1 VPSERVERK
10 LVAILAAD
18 VAGYSRLMGAD
29 EVGTLARLKAHRREQ
44 IDPRIT
50 AYRGRIV
57 KTTGDGI
64 LVEFPSVVDAVQC
77 AVEVQRGMIKRN
89 AEVPTDSRIEFRVGI
104 NLGDVIIDGDDI
116 YGDGV
121 NIAARLEGMAEP
133 GGICISRTVRDHV
146 RDRLPFIFRDM
157 GEQQVKNIS
166 RPLRIYALEAEA
178 LRKPAVPILPELSG
192 DIAGALAR
200 VKPAEISI
208 VVLPFANLS
217 NDPEQ
222 EYFADG
228 ITEDLTTDLSR
239 IPGALVIAR
248 NTAFTYK
255 GKPIDVKRVG
265 RDLDVDYVIEG
276 SVRRA
281 GEQVRVNIQLIDAA
295 TATHLW
301 AERFDTDRV
310 NLADAQNEIAG
321 RLARTL
327 NLQLVEVAARRIDQ
341 QGAVDPN
348 AGDLVMRG
356 WAFYYRSKSAETFG
370 EAQHCFRR
378 ALKIDPCSVDARIG
392 LALCLVHALADGL
405 SRSVE
410 QDEAQA
416 EQLLHEA
423 LDRDANR
430 PMAHVAMGLLR
441 RYQNHLEEA
450 RAELE
455 MAVAI
460 DGNSADALRQLGLTL
475 LFLGDPQ
482 AAIPQIEKAIRL
494 NPHDPNLALYQ
505 WPLGQCYLLLGQ
517 PEQAIAL
524 LRKARAA
531 RPSEYY
537 LHLNLA
543 GALGLK
549 GELEEARK
557 ALNEAIRLKPEIDSL
572 AKYHAATPWITNSAH
587 WALRDKTLNEGLR
600 RAGFPEA

>member
-1 VPSERVERK
+1 
-10 LVAILAAD
+10 
-18 VAGYSRLMGAD
+18 
-29 EVGTLARLKAHRREQ
+29 
-44 IDPRIT
+44 
-50 AYRGRIV
+50 
-57 KTTGDGI
+57 
-64 LVEFPSVVDAVQC
+64 
-77 AVEVQRGMIKRN
+77 MIKRN

-121 NIAARLEGMAEP
+121 NIAARLEGMAER

-146 RDRLPFIFRDM
+146 RDRLPFVFRDM
-157 GEQQVKNIS
+157 GEQQAKNIS
-166 RPLRIYALEAEA
+166 RPVRIYALEADA
-178 LRKPAVPILPELSG
+178 LRRPDVLHSATIRPEVPTDIVGAPAARAKPTGV
-192 DIAGALAR
+192 
-200 VKPAEISI
+200 SI

-239 IPGALVIAR
+239 IPGSLVIAR

-327 NLQLVEVAARRIDQ
+327 NLQLIEVAARRIEQ
-341 QGAVDPN
+341 QGAVDPE
-348 AGDLVMRG
+348 AGDLLMRG
-356 WAFYYRSKSAETFG
+356 WASYYRSKSAVTFG

-378 ALKIDPCSVDARIG
+378 ALNIDPCSVDARIG
-392 LALCLVHALADGL
+392 LALCLVHVLADGL

-441 RYQNHLEEA
+441 RIRFTWRKRGPNWRWL
-450 RAELE
+450 
-455 MAVAI
+455 
-460 DGNSADALRQLGLTL
+460 LRSM
-475 LFLGDPQ
+475 
-482 AAIPQIEKAIRL
+482 
-494 NPHDPNLALYQ
+494 
-505 WPLGQCYLLLGQ
+505 
-517 PEQAIAL
+517 AIAPTRCVSSASPYSFWEIRRPQSRSS
-524 LRKARAA
+524 RKPFGSIRVIRTWPFINGHWDNVICCSVNPSKQSRCCARRVQPAP
-531 RPSEYY
+531 RSTTCISISPVRS
-537 LHLNLA
+537 
-543 GALGLK
+543 G
-549 GELEEARK
+549 
-557 ALNEAIRLKPEIDSL
+557 
-572 AKYHAATPWITNSAH
+572 
-587 WALRDKTLNEGLR
+587 
-600 RAGFPEA
+600 

>member
-1 VPSERVERK
+1 
-10 LVAILAAD
+10 
-18 VAGYSRLMGAD
+18 
-29 EVGTLARLKAHRREQ
+29 
-44 IDPRIT
+44 
-50 AYRGRIV
+50 
-57 KTTGDGI
+57 
-64 LVEFPSVVDAVQC
+64 
-77 AVEVQRGMIKRN
+77 MIKRN

-121 NIAARLEGMAEP
+121 NIAARLEGMAER

-146 RDRLPFIFRDM
+146 RDRLPFVFRDM
-157 GEQQVKNIS
+157 GEQQAKNIS
-166 RPLRIYALEAEA
+166 RPVRVYALEADA
-178 LRKPAVPILPELSG
+178 LRQPDVLHSATIRPEVPTDIVGAPAARAKPTGV
-192 DIAGALAR
+192 
-200 VKPAEISI
+200 SI

-239 IPGALVIAR
+239 IPGSLVIAR

-327 NLQLVEVAARRIDQ
+327 NLQLIEVAARRIEQ
-341 QGAVDPN
+341 QGAVDPE
-348 AGDLVMRG
+348 AGDLLMRG
-356 WAFYYRSKSAETFG
+356 WASYYRSKSAETFG

-378 ALKIDPCSVDARIG
+378 ALNIDPCSVDARIG
-392 LALCLVHALADGL
+392 LALCLVHVLADGL

-441 RYQNHLEEA
+441 RYQIHLEEA

-482 AAIPQIEKAIRL
+482 AAIPQLEKAIRL
-494 NPHDPNLALYQ
+494 NPRDPNLALYQ

-557 ALNEAIRLKPEIDSL
+557 ELNEAIRLKPEIDSL
-572 AKYHAATPWITNSAH
+572 AKYRAATPWITSSAH

-600 RAGFPEA
+600 RAGFPDA